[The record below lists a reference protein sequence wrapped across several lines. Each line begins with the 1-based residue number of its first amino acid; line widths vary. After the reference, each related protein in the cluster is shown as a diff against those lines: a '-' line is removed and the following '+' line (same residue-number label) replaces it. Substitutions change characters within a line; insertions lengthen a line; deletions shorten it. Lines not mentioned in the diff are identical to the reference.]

1 MIFDFDGYLSDVKEI
16 ESRKGR
22 KYLNGK
28 LRENPYDY
36 NYLNVGVRIPLDK
49 IPKGCDV
56 SETRF
61 RVEVGSSWLDL
72 PDGRK
77 DCRYHF
83 SVVSASVLD

>member
-1 MIFDFDGYLSDVKEI
+1 MVFDFNGYLSDVKEV
-16 ESRKGR
+16 ESRNGR

-49 IPKGCDV
+49 IPKGCAESV
-56 SETRF
+56 TCF

-83 SVVSASVLD
+83 SIVSASVLD